1 MSGPKR
7 NLPDGRRTSLNM
19 ASSAAKEAAFTLCE
33 VVPTTT
39 AKEQVLPGTDFS
51 DEDQAIAGLAGAGAQ
66 AGVGR
71 PYAVFAGIFNQHGA
85 RMKSVAANLL
95 GSFADAEDAV
105 QDTFIKVHRS
115 AATFRGQARVTT
127 WIYRILLN
135 TCYDQM
141 RRSHRR
147 AEDPL
152 PPSLGVSAVDAD
164 HPLRLALEAELR
176 RLPDQERSAFLLCEV
191 EGFSHRE
198 VGEILDVPEATSRTF
213 LFRAKRRLQQALRAG
228 NEPAEIEEAT

>member
-1 MSGPKR
+1 
-7 NLPDGRRTSLNM
+7 
-19 ASSAAKEAAFTLCE
+19 
-33 VVPTTT
+33 
-39 AKEQVLPGTDFS
+39 
-51 DEDQAIAGLAGAGAQ
+51 
-66 AGVGR
+66 
-71 PYAVFAGIFNQHGA
+71 
-85 RMKSVAANLL
+85 MKSVAANLL

-135 TCYDQM
+135 TCYDQL
-141 RRSHRR
+141 RRHNRR

-152 PPSLGVSAVDAD
+152 PPGLGATGVALD
-164 HPLRLALEAELR
+164 HPLRLALEAELG
-176 RLPDQERSAFLLCEV
+176 RLPEQERSAFLLCEV

-198 VGEILDVPEATSRTF
+198 VGEILEVPEATSRTF

-228 NEPAEIEEAT
+228 GPESVAKTAAGTATEEGS

>member
-1 MSGPKR
+1 
-7 NLPDGRRTSLNM
+7 M
-19 ASSAAKEAAFTLCE
+19 ASSAAKEAAFTFGE
-33 VVPTTT
+33 VVTMTT
-39 AKEQVLPGTDFS
+39 AKEQVLPGTDFP
-51 DEDQAIAGLAGAGAQ
+51 DEDQSIAGLAGAGAQ

-71 PYAVFAGIFNQHGA
+71 PFAAFAALFNQHGA

-115 AATFRGQARVTT
+115 AASFRGQARLTT
-127 WIYRILLN
+127 WMYRILLN

-152 PPSLGVSAVDAD
+152 PPGLAASVVDAD
-164 HPLRLALEAELR
+164 HPLRLALEAELG
-176 RLPDQERSAFLLCEV
+176 RLPEQERLAFLLCEV

-198 VGEILDVPEATSRTF
+198 VGEILEVPEATSRTF
-213 LFRAKRRLQQALRAG
+213 LFRAKRRLQQALRAS
-228 NEPAEIEEAT
+228 NELAAAAKEAP